1 MILLL
6 LACLTPGSFEEC
18 SQLGDSVARS
28 DCQFGFAKEAE
39 DPQPLLDVLS
49 SDLERDVLIVRLAE
63 EDPRQ
68 AGRLCQQARTT
79 SGRKKCD
86 SVLGR
91 PHLGAW
97 KGE

>member
-6 LACLTPGSFEEC
+6 LACSKPTSFEEC
-18 SQLGDSVARS
+18 ATVRDSIERS
-28 DCQFGFAKEAE
+28 DCQLRFASEAE
-39 DPQPLLDVLS
+39 DPQPLLDGMD

-68 AGRLCQQARTT
+68 AGRLCEQARTT

-97 KGE
+97 KGD